1 MKDLTEKAVKILD
14 LLYDAKAL
22 LEDIEESELYDE
34 VQYIIHAFKL
44 EMIER
49 EDLTQEQKDL
59 IYN

>member
-1 MKDLTEKAVKILD
+1 MKDLTEKAVKIID

-22 LEDIEESELYDE
+22 LEDIEESELYNE

-44 EMIER
+44 EMVER

>member
-1 MKDLTEKAVKILD
+1 MKDLTTKSIKILN
-14 LLYDAKAL
+14 LLHDAKVL
-22 LEDIEESELYDE
+22 LEDIEESELYND

>member
-1 MKDLTEKAVKILD
+1 MKDLTEKAIKILD

-22 LEDIEESELYDE
+22 LEDIEESELYNE

-44 EMIER
+44 EMVER
-49 EDLTQEQKDL
+49 NDLTKEQKEL

>member
-14 LLYDAKAL
+14 LLYDAKTL

>member
-1 MKDLTEKAVKILD
+1 MKDLTEKAVKIID
-14 LLYDAKAL
+14 LLYDAK
-22 LEDIEESELYDE
+22 SELYNE

-44 EMIER
+44 EMVER

>member
-1 MKDLTEKAVKILD
+1 MKDLTEKAVKIID

-22 LEDIEESELYDE
+22 LEDIEESELYNE